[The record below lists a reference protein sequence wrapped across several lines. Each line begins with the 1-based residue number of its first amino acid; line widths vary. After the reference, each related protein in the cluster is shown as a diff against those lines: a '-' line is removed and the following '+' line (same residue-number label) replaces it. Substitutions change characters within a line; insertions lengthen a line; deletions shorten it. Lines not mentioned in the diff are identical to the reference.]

1 MEETITSGQNPK
13 IKELLAL
20 QEKSRERRSAGLF
33 VVEGRREIEHC
44 LEAGFVPDTIFICP
58 EIYFPEGEGV
68 PPEGRATRGTVA
80 GGPETEKEERELVPL
95 TVSTALVGSDAVR
108 LLKGVQPSPAG
119 IDPSLRSG

>member
-13 IKELLAL
+13 IKELLTL

-80 GGPETEKEERELVPL
+80 GCKCSNNGLWKHGR
-95 TVSTALVGSDAVR
+95 R
-108 LLKGVQPSPAG
+108 LRY
-119 IDPSLRSG
+119 RSCIFT